1 MTGDRGVED
10 LLRDLAPQVLGA
22 LVRRYG
28 QFHLCEDASQEALLA
43 AAVQWPADGIPE
55 NPRGWLVTVGSRR
68 LMDQVRSEAS
78 RRTREELIAVATP
91 QSELLGP
98 PADAEPTDRDDSL
111 ALLFGCCHP
120 ELSSPSQIAL
130 TLRAVGGL
138 STAQIAAAFG
148 VPEATMAQRI
158 SRAKQTIRENGLDF
172 SLPAGAERTERLR
185 AVLHVLYLVF
195 NEGYT
200 ASDGDEL
207 TVPALSREAIRL
219 TRWLYRLLPEDSEV
233 AGLLALMLLT
243 DARRAARTLPDG
255 SLVPLAEQDRRRW
268 DREQI
273 AEGTALV
280 SAVLPRGEAGPYQLQ
295 AAIAAV
301 HDEAATMADTDWPQ
315 ILSLYDLLE
324 RFAPNPFTTL
334 NRAVAV
340 GMVHGPEA
348 GLRVL
353 AELATDKRMARHHRL
368 LATRAHLRELAGDES
383 AAAADYLE
391 AARRAT
397 SLPERRYLAV
407 QAARLEAT
415 ARQAGGNAG
424 RATAEAIRGA
434 RSRIRPRD
442 SSPKTALPVAVA
454 VAVALLVMTLA
465 GRSGRGVRDRA
476 GAAGTGVRP
485 DGRAGRADWPTVTR
499 VPDGDAVAAGAACEG
514 ARDGVCDGDPAGCE
528 PDANPVTL
536 ISTRQVSAASV
547 RTATASG
554 RRRRRGR
561 VRTSSAT

>member
-1 MTGDRGVED
+1 VTAGAAASGRGGVED
-10 LLRDLAPQVLGA
+10 LLRELAPQVLTA

-43 AAVQWPADGIPE
+43 AALQWPADGIPE
-55 NPRGWLVTVGSRR
+55 NPRGWLITVAARR
-68 LMDQVRSEAS
+68 LMDQVRSERS
-78 RRTREELIAVATP
+78 RRNREELIAVATP

-98 PADAEPTDRDDSL
+98 PADAEPADRDDSL

-120 ELSSPSQIAL
+120 DLSSPSQIAL

-158 SRAKQTIRENGLDF
+158 SRAKQVFIQTRFDF
-172 SLPAGAERTERLR
+172 TLPAGTERTERLR

-200 ASDGDEL
+200 ASDGDQL
-207 TVPALSREAIRL
+207 TVPALSHEAIRL
-219 TRWLYRLLPEDSEV
+219 TRWLHRLLPDDSEV

-255 SLVPLAEQDRRRW
+255 SLVPLAEQDRRLWNRA
-268 DREQI
+268 QI
-273 AEGTALV
+273 GEGIALV
-280 SAVLPRGEAGPYQLQ
+280 SAALPRGQAGPYQLQ

-315 ILSLYDLLE
+315 ILSLYELLE
-324 RFAPNPFTTL
+324 LLAPNPFTTL

-340 GMVHGPEA
+340 AMVHGPEA

-353 AELATDKRMARHHRL
+353 SELAADKRMAQYHRL
-368 LATRAHLRELAGDES
+368 LATRAHLEELAGDRK

-391 AARRAT
+391 AARRTT

-407 QAARLEAT
+407 QAARL
-415 ARQAGGNAG
+415 G
-424 RATAEAIRGA
+424 
-434 RSRIRPRD
+434 
-442 SSPKTALPVAVA
+442 
-454 VAVALLVMTLA
+454 
-465 GRSGRGVRDRA
+465 
-476 GAAGTGVRP
+476 
-485 DGRAGRADWPTVTR
+485 
-499 VPDGDAVAAGAACEG
+499 
-514 ARDGVCDGDPAGCE
+514 
-528 PDANPVTL
+528 
-536 ISTRQVSAASV
+536 SA
-547 RTATASG
+547 
-554 RRRRRGR
+554 
-561 VRTSSAT
+561 